1 MPKENIFSKLKY
13 KDYNNLLE
21 QVLERKDFS
30 STAKNLILSILY
42 KMETNYND
50 YRTVKRDITEK
61 EDILTNFINLVKEH
75 CNSLIVI
82 NPESKRSEV
91 LNNTKSKYIANS
103 TQKELEVFSNEKY
116 VLEGLYSL
124 YTNKNMV
131 NEKYGIL
138 QEAIMEIFIHG
149 NSSNNIELLR
159 DFNGFAWY
167 IAKNEFE
174 DTYANLIFQDIR
186 IIAGNELLENWVY
199 NTNKE
204 KDYIEE
210 LKKELN
216 RRYDKEMA
224 ETLFNQIIITILKI
238 YIERHPEKIEE
249 LKPKKQDEPQD
260 FKKYVEEISRDK
272 KRLLKQVDNLDR
284 TINDTERLEKELV
297 ARNENGEVIKDRT
310 QLKEILIA
318 ERQKCMDKIMEYNK
332 TIDPR
337 QLLGK
342 TKKSKPAEV
351 KLLDYET
358 IVTSD
363 TTALEELI
371 KLQKMFLKGYKIL
384 AEKLMGKKE
393 VLELLYEF
401 RYYNLIPLN
410 QEELLKDNEELKED
424 ITSMKLFLIDK
435 AIDEKLINTVNSN
448 KYINNEI
455 LKNIFSLRIIKLEN
469 AEVNIQKIPEGIRA
483 NYLDGD
489 VEETS
494 KDIVIPANI
503 GKYKVKE
510 KKKIKIFS

>member
-224 ETLFNQIIITILKI
+224 EPLFNQIIITILKI